1 VLDTDR
7 DGADSD
13 GDEIETDVDEDEY
26 ETGTD
31 TDADEEG
38 LPKVME
44 PEIADEER
52 TKPDGIKV
60 RDEERYGAADVVLNK
75 PPGLE
80 AVHADT

>member
-1 VLDTDR
+1 VLATDR

-13 GDEIETDVDEDEY
+13 EDEPETGGDEDGY

-38 LPKVME
+38 LPKVTE

-52 TKPDGIKV
+52 TKPDGIKL
-60 RDEERYGAADVVLNK
+60 RDEEVYGAEDVVLNK